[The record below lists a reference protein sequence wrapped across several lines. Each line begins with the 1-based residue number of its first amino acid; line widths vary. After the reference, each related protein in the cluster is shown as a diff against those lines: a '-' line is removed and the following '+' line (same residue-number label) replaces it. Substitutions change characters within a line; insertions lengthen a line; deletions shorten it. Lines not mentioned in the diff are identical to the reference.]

1 MVGRELG
8 AGLSHWLERVHPL
21 LAVIVNHTG
30 WVRTFRR
37 SGRHQPEQVR
47 ASSNSKDDICPLGII
62 GFFLIPIFH
71 TFPLVF

>member
-1 MVGRELG
+1 MVGCELD

-47 ASSNSKDDICPLGII
+47 ARSNSKDDICPLETIS
-62 GFFLIPIFH
+62 FFLILIFH
-71 TFPLVF
+71 TFPFGF